1 MPESSLFDA
10 GKQEEGW
17 QQRASAHELLQPA
30 PKQTART
37 ASKSGA
43 GYTCTVT
50 RVSPISKG

>member
-50 RVSPISKG
+50 RVSPMSKG